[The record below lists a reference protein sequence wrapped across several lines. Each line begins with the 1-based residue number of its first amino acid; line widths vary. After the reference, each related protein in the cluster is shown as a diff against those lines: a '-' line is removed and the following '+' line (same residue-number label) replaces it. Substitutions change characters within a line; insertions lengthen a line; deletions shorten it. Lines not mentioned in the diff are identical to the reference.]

1 MRIVIEVEWDALR
14 RVIDEPNEHLLFG
27 EEVGR
32 NAALAL
38 CKVLDEKCGSAVIKR
53 LEVCD

>member
-1 MRIVIEVEWDALR
+1 MQIVIEVEWDPLR

-27 EEVGR
+27 EEAVR

-38 CKVLDEKCGSAVIKR
+38 CKALDEKCGSAAIKR
-53 LEVCD
+53 LEVSD